1 MRIAALS
8 PSERWSD
15 IEDFIVTSGA
25 DLAMFPLGWAADRAD
40 RAPELSDGGLA
51 RRLMELGERT
61 GSAILAPYT
70 EREDERTFTSLLLV
84 DGTGRG
90 LCSYRKT
97 HLSAGDQARQL
108 ARGNWMTIV
117 PLQGQ
122 RIGLALDD
130 DLLHPEMTRCLALEG
145 ASLLSGVVGFP
156 RPVLRALAL
165 VRALEN
171 GVPCVLV
178 SGEGIVAAG
187 PDGQVWH
194 DGPAGTG
201 FDLPASDEGGQA
213 GFAARRRVELYRA
226 LLEPLPRR

>member
-1 MRIAALS
+1 MRIVAVA
-8 PSERWSD
+8 PDECWGD
-15 IEDFIVTSGA
+15 IEEFIVTSGA
-25 DLAMFPLGWAADRAD
+25 DLAIFPPGWSADRAD
-40 RAPELSDGGLA
+40 LEPELSDGALA
-51 RRLMELGERT
+51 QRLMELAGRA
-61 GSAILAPYT
+61 GSAILAPYA
-70 EREDERTFTSLLLV
+70 EREDDRTFASLLLV
-84 DGTGRG
+84 DGSGRG

-97 HLSAGDQARQL
+97 HLSPEDQARQL

-122 RIGLALDD
+122 RIGLALGE

-145 ASLLSGVVGFP
+145 ASLLLGVAGFQ
-156 RPVLRALAL
+156 RPILRALAQ

-178 SGEGIVAAG
+178 SGEGLVAAG

-194 DGPAGTG
+194 DGPAEAGLE
-201 FDLPASDEGGQA
+201 LPAPDEGGQD

-226 LLEPLPRR
+226 LMEPLPRR

>member
-1 MRIAALS
+1 
-8 PSERWSD
+8 
-15 IEDFIVTSGA
+15 
-25 DLAMFPLGWAADRAD
+25 
-40 RAPELSDGGLA
+40 
-51 RRLMELGERT
+51 MELAGRT
-61 GSAILAPYT
+61 GRAVLAPYA
-70 EREDERTFTSLLLV
+70 EREAPRTFASLLLV
-84 DGTGRG
+84 DGAGRG

-97 HLSAGDQARQL
+97 HLSAGDQDRQL

-117 PLQGQ
+117 PLLGQ

-145 ASLLSGVVGFP
+145 ASLLLGVAGFT

-194 DGPAGTG
+194 DGPAGSG
-201 FDLPASDEGGQA
+201 LELPAPEEGGQDD
-213 GFAARRRVELYRA
+213 FAARRRVELYRA
-226 LLEPLPRR
+226 LMEPLPRR

>member
-1 MRIAALS
+1 MRIVAVSLG
-8 PSERWSD
+8 ECWKD
-15 IEDFIVTSGA
+15 IGDFIVTSGA
-25 DLAMFPLGWAADRAD
+25 GLAIFPSGWSADRAD
-40 RAPELSDGGLA
+40 LEPELSDGSLA
-51 RRLMELGERT
+51 RRLMELAGRT
-61 GSAILAPYT
+61 STALLAPYA
-70 EREDERTFTSLLLV
+70 EREDERTFASLLLV
-84 DGTGRG
+84 DGTGHG

-97 HLSAGDQARQL
+97 HLSAGDQARRL

-117 PLQGQ
+117 PLLGR

-145 ASLLSGVVGFP
+145 ATLLLGVAGFP

-178 SGEGIVAAG
+178 SGEGMVAAG

-194 DGPAGTG
+194 DGAARSGLE
-201 FDLPASDEGGQA
+201 LPDPGEDSQDD
-213 GFAARRRVELYRA
+213 FAARRRVELYRA
-226 LLEPLPRR
+226 LMEPLPRS

>member
-1 MRIAALS
+1 MRIVAVS
-8 PSERWSD
+8 SGERWKD

-25 DLAMFPLGWAADRAD
+25 DLAILPSGWSADRAD
-40 RAPELSDGGLA
+40 LAPELSDGKLA
-51 RRLMELGERT
+51 RLLMELGERT
-61 GSAILAPYT
+61 GSAVLASYA
-70 EREDERTFTSLLLV
+70 EREDERTFASVLLV

-97 HLSAGDQARQL
+97 HLSAGDEARQL

-117 PLQGQ
+117 PLQGW
-122 RIGLALDD
+122 RVGLALDD

-145 ASLLSGVVGFP
+145 ASLLLGVASFP

-178 SGEGIVAAG
+178 SGEGVVAAG
-187 PDGQVWH
+187 PDGKVWH
-194 DGPAGTG
+194 DGPAESGLE
-201 FDLPASDEGGQA
+201 LPASDEGGQDS
-213 GFAARRRVELYRA
+213 FATRRRVELYRA
-226 LLEPLPRR
+226 LMEPLPRS